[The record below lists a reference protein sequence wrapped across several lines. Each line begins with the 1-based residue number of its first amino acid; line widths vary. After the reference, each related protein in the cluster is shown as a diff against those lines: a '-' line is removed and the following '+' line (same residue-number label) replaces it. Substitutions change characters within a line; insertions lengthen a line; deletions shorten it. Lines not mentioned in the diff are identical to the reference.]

1 MEQKLEILT
10 SNLEEKINEE
20 IKKNQEKI
28 KQLIQQSR
36 LAQMGE
42 MISMIAH
49 QWRQPLTAI
58 TATTN
63 NLQLRSLIDGKIDT
77 THLQEELELITN
89 YSQHLSFTI
98 DDFRNFFKPDKIKTN
113 FNISD
118 VIENTIKLMGSQF
131 KNNNI
136 ELIKNINNAELY
148 GYYNEL
154 LQVLINILKNAKD
167 ELIKLDTNKRRII
180 FIDTYTDKS
189 NLIIKIR
196 DNANGIPPDIIEKIF
211 EPYFTTKENDEGTGI
226 GLYMCKQ
233 IIDGMTGKI
242 QVINVEYE

>member
-1 MEQKLEILT
+1 
-10 SNLEEKINEE
+10 
-20 IKKNQEKI
+20 
-28 KQLIQQSR
+28 
-36 LAQMGE
+36 
-42 MISMIAH
+42 
-49 QWRQPLTAI
+49 
-58 TATTN
+58 
-63 NLQLRSLIDGKIDT
+63 
-77 THLQEELELITN
+77 
-89 YSQHLSFTI
+89 
-98 DDFRNFFKPDKIKTN
+98 
-113 FNISD
+113 
-118 VIENTIKLMGSQF
+118 MGSQF

-136 ELIKNINNAELY
+136 ELIKNINNVELY

-196 DNANGIPPDIIEKIF
+196 DNANGIPSNIIEKIF
-211 EPYFTTKENDEGTGI
+211 EPYFTTKEENEGTGI

-242 QVINVEYE
+242 QVINIEYEYEAQRYYGAEFIISMDKFSI